1 MHIKQ
6 IIIKGFKTYR
16 EQAIVGPLSA
26 RDNVVVGQN
35 GHGKSNFF
43 SAIMFVLSD
52 KFSNI
57 RNEEKQRL
65 IHEGAEVQDC
75 ASVEIIL
82 DNSDSRLPIEK
93 STVSIKRVLEDKKD
107 EFFIDGKHVTKGD
120 INNLL
125 ESAGFSK
132 SNPYY
137 VVQQGRVASLAGMNE
152 AQCLDLLK
160 EVAGTTVY
168 DDRKLESER
177 LMEDTRRKKEK
188 ILDITDRIKEK
199 IDELHGES
207 TELQEY
213 TKIEKERRAIEY
225 ILYKNHVV
233 TAQEQIDVIE
243 SQQSDIMDK
252 LNTMKLTC
260 NSIQEEIDKYEQ
272 ITDSKSV
279 YEKKINSFLVG
290 LGIELGRLQSDKVQ
304 IESKL
309 LIYREKRKKT
319 MNDHS
324 EYSQE
329 LKVLRE
335 NLKKSERELN
345 DLRPLYKNI
354 MDQEHRFFEQLSE
367 KERRKE
373 QLFIKQGSAS
383 RFKTI
388 KERNVFLNNELK
400 KLEEVKKDTVYQV
413 DKVNSELNT
422 LKGRLEELNAKLPGY
437 SAKIQSEKQI
447 NEELSVKCMNIKQQ
461 RAENAGNLAAIR
473 HEEEQLVSNIE
484 QIESKIAQNSQKLQI
499 LLPGS
504 LFSTLEK
511 LKVACA
517 DLPGFYGPLIDL
529 INIPARFQT
538 CADIVSKSKVFAIVV
553 DNFETA
559 KKVLDK
565 NSSLA
570 GDRINIYS
578 LDWVSEIQKQAK
590 EFPTGSDSIALIK
603 QITVKEG
610 VKMDILPII
619 QQIFG
624 KSLLVRN
631 QEVANRYAK
640 DYNLHCVTPDGQMVQ
655 AGAYIMRAGF
665 HDSKK
670 EKIRTY
676 LELFNNKNEL
686 CILKQNLT
694 NLIRQKDEYLTKDSQ
709 LQRLMQEISNEKEN
723 SNGRLAG
730 LKNTES
736 VIKVAKQ
743 EAFVRINELENAQ
756 QNFGKSL
763 RQIEDN
769 ICGINQGL
777 ARNDLGDLSVAESG
791 ELEGL
796 IKEIQDLENNYRHLG
811 QKKNEVSQEMQ
822 KLNQQITIFLPE
834 RERKLEEMIADCL
847 ISLDSKDEY
856 ELEEDNRHTT
866 KLLEGC
872 ESEIQKYNQDLMD
885 CKINIRNSEDEIKQR
900 KDNLMRIN
908 HEINEL
914 TTEIEKI
921 ALKLVNLAENKE
933 NYIKKM
939 GSLGSLP
946 AEEHDKLK
954 SEHPETLKQLLES
967 NSKKL
972 KKYQHVNKR
981 ALEQYNKYVEKMET
995 LNEKILDLE
1004 KSENSIQD
1012 LLIHLESVKD
1022 DAIVRTFR
1030 SVAQHFSEVFHEIV
1044 PQGKGRLKMVK
1055 GEGVGVDKYV
1065 GVSISVSFSRS
1076 EEAVYKMQQLSG
1088 GQKTAVAIALIVAIQ
1103 RADPAPFYLFDELD
1117 AALDSQ
1123 LRNSLASLIARSSE
1137 KAQFIMT
1144 TFKPELCQNA
1154 SKLFEVKFKNKAST
1168 IKQIDKNRALEVI
1181 QQMNNTN

>member
-16 EQAIVGPLSA
+16 EQVIIGPLSA
-26 RDNVVVGQN
+26 KDNVVVGQN

-65 IHEGAEVQDC
+65 IHEGAEAQDC

-107 EFFIDGKHVTKGD
+107 EFYIDSKHVTKGD

-168 DDRKLESER
+168 DDRKVESER
-177 LMEDTRRKKEK
+177 LMEDTKRKKEK
-188 ILDITDRIKEK
+188 IFDIAERIKEK
-199 IDELHGES
+199 IEELHGES

-213 TKIEKERRAIEY
+213 TKVEKERRAIEY

-233 TAQEQIDVIE
+233 SAQEQIDVIE
-243 SQQSDIMDK
+243 SQQGDSMEK
-252 LNTMKLTC
+252 LNTLKLTC
-260 NSIQEEIDKYEQ
+260 NSIQEEIDKYENL
-272 ITDSKSV
+272 SEGKSV
-279 YEKKINSFLVG
+279 YEKKINGFLVN
-290 LGIELGRLQSDKVQ
+290 LGSELGKLQSEKVQ

-309 LIYREKRKKT
+309 SVYREKRKKT
-319 MNDHS
+319 MKEHL
-324 EYSQE
+324 ECTQE

-335 NLKKSERELN
+335 TLKKTERELN
-345 DLRPLYKNI
+345 DLKPLHKNV
-354 MDQEHRFFEQLSE
+354 MDQEHRFFEQLSQ

-383 RFKTI
+383 RFKTV
-388 KERNVFLNNELK
+388 KERNSFLNNELK
-400 KLEEVKKDTVYQV
+400 KLEDLKQETIIQVNKVKSDLSAYKGKFED
-413 DKVNSELNT
+413 LNF
-422 LKGRLEELNAKLPGY
+422 KLPGV
-437 SAKIQSEKQI
+437 SSKIFEEKQA
-447 NEELSVKCMNIKQQ
+447 NEELTNKLMNIKQL

-473 HEEEQLVSNIE
+473 HEEEQLVSKIE
-484 QIESKIAQNSQKLQI
+484 QTEAKIASNSQKLQI

-504 LFSTLEK
+504 LFGTLEK
-511 LKVACA
+511 LKSAC
-517 DLPGFYGPLIDL
+517 LNLNGFYGPLLDL
-529 INIPARFQT
+529 ITIPSRFQT
-538 CADIVSKSKVFAIVV
+538 CADIVGKSKVFAIVV
-553 DNFETA
+553 DTFETA
-559 KKVLDK
+559 KKVLDT
-565 NSSLA
+565 NSSFS
-570 GDRINIYS
+570 GDMINIYS
-578 LDWVSEIQKQAK
+578 LDWFSEFQKPLR
-590 EFPTGSDSIALIK
+590 EYPTGSDSIALLK
-603 QITVKEG
+603 QITIKEG
-610 VKMDILPII
+610 VNLNISPIL

-624 KSLLVRN
+624 KCLLVRN

-665 HDSKK
+665 HDTKK
-670 EKIRTY
+670 ERIRTY
-676 LELFNNKNEL
+676 LDLYSNKTELTN
-686 CILKQNLT
+686 LKQNLSV
-694 NLIRQKDEYLTKDSQ
+694 LLRQKDEYLTKDSQ
-709 LQRLMQEISNEKEN
+709 LQRMMQELMNDKESSNNKLNSLKNSENTIKAAKQEIS
-723 SNGRLAG
+723 
-730 LKNTES
+730 
-736 VIKVAKQ
+736 
-743 EAFVRINELENAQ
+743 VRINELETGQ
-756 QNFGKSL
+756 QNFSRSIK
-763 RQIEDN
+763 QIEEN
-769 ICGINQGL
+769 ISAINQGL
-777 ARNDLGDLSVAESG
+777 ARNELGDLSAGESA

-796 IKEIQDLENNYRHLG
+796 IKEIQDLEGNYKHLG
-811 QKKNEVSQEMQ
+811 MRKNEISQEIQ
-822 KLNQQITIFLPE
+822 KLDQQLNVFLPE
-834 RERKLEEMIADCL
+834 RERKLDELIADCVVAL
-847 ISLDSKDEY
+847 ESKDEL
-856 ELEEDNRHTT
+856 ELEEDNKHVCMR
-866 KLLEGC
+866 LEGC
-872 ESEIQKYNQDLMD
+872 EAEIKKYNEDLMD
-885 CKINIRNSEDEIKQR
+885 CKINIKTAEDQIKVR
-900 KDNLMRIN
+900 KDNLIIMR
-908 HEINEL
+908 HEISEQS
-914 TTEIEKI
+914 TVIEKTS
-921 ALKLVNLAENKE
+921 LKLVNLAENKE

-939 GSLGSLP
+939 GGLGSLP

-954 SEHPETLKQLLES
+954 SEHPDSLKQLLES
-967 NSKKL
+967 NSKKI

-995 LNEKILDLE
+995 LNEKILDLD

-1012 LLIHLESVKD
+1012 LLLHLESVKD

-1030 SVAQHFSEVFHEIV
+1030 SVAQHFSEVFHELV

-1055 GEGVGVDKYV
+1055 GEGIGVDKYV

-1088 GQKTAVAIALIVAIQ
+1088 GQKTAVAIALIIAIQ

-1123 LRNSLASLIARSSE
+1123 LRNSLAGLIARSSE

-1154 SKLFEVKFKNKAST
+1154 TKLFEVKFKNKAST
-1168 IKQIDKNRALEVI
+1168 IKQVDKSRALEVI
-1181 QQMNNTN
+1181 QQMNNMN